1 MGSPTAAVLLRRT
14 DRTGYLQVIPRGI
27 IISKDNACHYSSINH
42 PDAARQLAY
51 PQCQFAARSCESAAA
66 GCLMPPSLRGRTEGP
81 KSSSCPAARYRLTAV
96 TRRWGCAASELERG
110 ISLRQAEGS
119 YLVFIPRP
127 KQRAKIPSARWMNHF
142 PSDPGRLSSQRT
154 SLPGCTRSP

>member
-1 MGSPTAAVLLRRT
+1 MWSPTAAILLMRT

-66 GCLMPPSLRGRTEGP
+66 GCLMPPSLRGRTEGT
-81 KSSSCPAARYRLTAV
+81 KSSSCPAARYGLTAV
-96 TRRWGCAASELERG
+96 TRRWGCAASELERVIFFPLG
-110 ISLRQAEGS
+110 RRQLFSIHPWAQAACQNSFSE
-119 YLVFIPRP
+119 
-127 KQRAKIPSARWMNHF
+127 M
-142 PSDPGRLSSQRT
+142 DE
-154 SLPGCTRSP
+154 SLPF